1 MGQYYKG
8 QHKAHINTSEF
19 GTKGLHKGT
28 YSCGFKYHLM
38 LLTLD
43 FVVYK
48 CRAWYGHFLHG
59 ESAKDSVDDQS
70 QCLKN
75 KLEKKSHKI
84 LMFLLPSF
92 WCPLTIP
99 CHTDVCAYKSMLFHI
114 RKQFTQTNLNENG
127 ENFMYII
134 FIWIGL
140 LVSS

>member
-1 MGQYYKG
+1 
-8 QHKAHINTSEF
+8 
-19 GTKGLHKGT
+19 
-28 YSCGFKYHLM
+28 
-38 LLTLD
+38 
-43 FVVYK
+43 
-48 CRAWYGHFLHG
+48 
-59 ESAKDSVDDQS
+59 
-70 QCLKN
+70 
-75 KLEKKSHKI
+75 
-84 LMFLLPSF
+84 MFLLPSF